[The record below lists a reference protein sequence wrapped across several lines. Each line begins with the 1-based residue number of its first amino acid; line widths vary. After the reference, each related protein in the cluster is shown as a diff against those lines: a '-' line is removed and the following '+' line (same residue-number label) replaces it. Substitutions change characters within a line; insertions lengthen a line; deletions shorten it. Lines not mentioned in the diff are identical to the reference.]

1 VKIWFQ
7 NFAFECNLY
16 RYTWVAG
23 SAGGWAGWGA
33 WAGGGGG
40 RRRGINKFGTGMF
53 KVGLYKL
60 HSSLPIH
67 SLEAPG
73 FNP

>member
-1 VKIWFQ
+1 MQLVP
-7 NFAFECNLY
+7 LHL
-16 RYTWVAG
+16 
-23 SAGGWAGWGA
+23 
-33 WAGGGGG
+33 GGGLGG
-40 RRRGINKFGTGMF
+40 GLGGVGGINKFGTGMF

>member
-1 VKIWFQ
+1 VPTLERSLWR
-7 NFAFECNLY
+7 ENLVSEFCV
-16 RYTWVAG
+16 RMQLVPLHL
-23 SAGGWAGWGA
+23 
-33 WAGGGGG
+33 GGGLGG
-40 RRRGINKFGTGMF
+40 GLGGVGGINKFGTGMF